1 MSEEAEHLNL
11 TNELVR
17 NAQTGDRQAF
27 ERLIKLHFQRIHR
40 WALIG
45 TGDPD
50 DADDVTQR
58 VLILV
63 HRKLRSFRGDA
74 GFESWLYRITSNAVG
89 ELFRKRKSRRR
100 AMDRYEASGVRA
112 EITEATE
119 RGLAERIADDQAAGL
134 ITTFFEGLPT
144 KQREVFDLVELQGL
158 KAGEVAELLG
168 VEASTVRVHLLR
180 ARRTI
185 RSKVLEQHPEFAE
198 DYR

>member
-1 MSEEAEHLNL
+1 MSEEAEYLNL
-11 TNELVR
+11 ANELVR
-17 NAQTGDRQAF
+17 NAQTGDRRAF
-27 ERLIKLHFQRIHR
+27 ERLIKLHFRRIHR

-100 AMDRYEASGVRA
+100 AMHRYEASGVKS
-112 EITEATE
+112 EMTEATE
-119 RGLAERIADDQAAGL
+119 KGPADRIAADQAELSCEVTGDLAEHLEVCGACRALAER
-134 ITTFFEGLPT
+134 
-144 KQREVFDLVELQGL
+144 
-158 KAGEVAELLG
+158 
-168 VEASTVRVHLLR
+168 
-180 ARRTI
+180 
-185 RSKVLEQHPEFAE
+185 VLETAVNLHVGQTVVLGTGRNTRLVNNEIMDDGALILIVTAE
-198 DYR
+198 IF